1 MQASVDSI
9 TEKGE
14 TMTKQEILDMLPKFR
29 QASEPGKVEDG
40 TRVHLQ
46 YHSANEATSKAV
58 EQAKRAEEL
67 GLPKDRYTGRVSRVW
82 KSASGDQ
89 MLTVYVELERDHQW
103 RSFNLNRGELL
114 QFVVLGE

>member
-1 MQASVDSI
+1 
-9 TEKGE
+9 
-14 TMTKQEILDMLPKFR
+14 MTKQEILDMLPKLR

-46 YHSANEATSKAV
+46 YHAANEATSKAV

-103 RSFNLNRGELL
+103 RSFNLNCGELL